1 MMPMPSAAT
10 DRTSFAQVRTRP
22 RTISD
27 APIMTLPLAA
37 FKEALSLGG
46 GLVEVG
52 RLLAG
57 VDAIVFS
64 DTGLGLRRARITPG

>member
-1 MMPMPSAAT
+1 
-10 DRTSFAQVRTRP
+10 
-22 RTISD
+22 
-27 APIMTLPLAA
+27 MTLPLAA